1 MFIWCSDGIG
11 DFLHEA
17 DANSEEEFYGSDD
30 GYRDPYD
37 DDQYQAASEKITSTA
52 PLLNYQSFM
61 DKAAPRAKWWKQETE
76 LFYVVFA

>member
-1 MFIWCSDGIG
+1 MFICSDGIG

-17 DANSEEEFYGSDD
+17 DANNEEEFYGSDD

-37 DDQYQAASEKITSTA
+37 DQYQASEKIPSTA
-52 PLLNYQSFM
+52 PLLNSQSFR
-61 DKAAPRAKWWKQETE
+61 DKAPRAKWSKQETE